1 MEEIKVNIDTS
12 DRSREIDKLLG
23 MDWTVKE

>member
-12 DRSREIDKLLG
+12 DRNREIDKLLG